1 MPILT
6 EEALRMQLPR
16 MNKVKQKFD
25 ETRIEDVEGSVRQQL
40 CQEHIQSLVKPGQS
54 VAIAVGSRGIDNLSR
69 IVKQTILCLQE
80 FGAEPFIVPAMG
92 SHGGATA
99 EGQREVLCGY
109 GVTEEAMGVPIKSSM
124 DVTRI
129 GQTAKGIPV
138 YMDSTALAADMVVPI
153 ARVKPHT
160 SFRGQVES
168 GLCKMLAIG
177 LGKHLGC
184 SRLHQE
190 GWSNMANTIEAV
202 GEVFVSE
209 LNPGFGVAL
218 VENAFDQ
225 TAIIKVVV
233 RDDFIAQDKELL
245 KRAKDLMPGILVPN
259 MDILVVEQMGKD
271 ISGGGMD
278 PNITGRSAA
287 TGKVSGF
294 TGPSAKRLVILGL
307 TEASHGNASGIGSAD
322 FTTKKLFDSIDFVAT
337 YANMIASNSPEGARI
352 PIVMDNERE
361 AIIAA
366 IRTSGVIGEVGP
378 HIVRIK
384 DTLHLGEIWVS
395 ESMLPLIKDNPR
407 LTILE

>member
-40 CQEHIQSLVKPGQS
+40 CQEHIRSLVKPGQS
-54 VAIAVGSRGIDNLSR
+54 VAIAVGSRGIDNLNR
-69 IVKQTILCLQE
+69 IVKQTIICLQG

-109 GVTEEAMGVPIKSSM
+109 GVTEAAMGVPVKSSM
-124 DVTRI
+124 EVTQI

-138 YMDSTALAADMVVPI
+138 YMDSAALAADMVVPI

-190 GWSNMANTIEAV
+190 GWSSMATTIEAV
-202 GEVFVSE
+202 GEVFVSK
-209 LNPGFGVAL
+209 LNPGFGMAL

-233 RDDFIAQDKELL
+233 KDDFIVQDKELL
-245 KRAKDLMPGILVPN
+245 KIAKDLMPGILVPN
-259 MDILVVEQMGKD
+259 MDVLVVEQMGKD

-287 TGKVSGF
+287 TGKVPGF

-322 FTTKKLFDSIDFVAT
+322 FTTKKVFDSIDFIAT
-337 YANMIASNSPEGARI
+337 YANMIAGNAPEGARI

-366 IRTSGVIGEVGP
+366 VRTSGVIGENGP
-378 HIVRIK
+378 LVVRIK

-395 ESMLPLIKDNPR
+395 ENMLPLIKDNPR
-407 LTILE
+407 VNILE

>member
-6 EEALRMQLPR
+6 EEALRMQLPSMHR
-16 MNKVKQKFD
+16 VKQKFD
-25 ETRIEDVEGSVRQQL
+25 ETRIEDIEGIVRQQL
-40 CQEHIQSLVKPGQS
+40 CQEHIRSLVRPGQS
-54 VAIAVGSRGIDNLSR
+54 VAIAVGSRGIDNLRR

-80 FGAEPFIVPAMG
+80 LGAEPFIIPAMG

-109 GVTEEAMGVPIKSSM
+109 GVTEAAMGVPVKASM
-124 DVTRI
+124 EVTQV
-129 GQTAKGIPV
+129 GQTTKGIPV
-138 YMDSTALAADMVVPI
+138 YMDSAALAADMVVPI
-153 ARVKPHT
+153 ARIKPHT

-190 GWSNMANTIEAV
+190 GWANMATTIEAV
-202 GEVFVSE
+202 GEVHVSN

-233 RDDFIAQDKELL
+233 NDDFIAQDKELL
-245 KRAKDLMPGILVPN
+245 KVAKTLMPGILVPN
-259 MDILVVEQMGKD
+259 MDVLVVEQMGKD

-287 TGKVSGF
+287 TGKVTGF
-294 TGPSAKRLVILGL
+294 TGPSAKRLVVLGL

-322 FTTKKLFDSIDFVAT
+322 FITRTLFDSIDFTAT

-352 PIVMDNERE
+352 PVVMDSERE

-366 IRTSGVIGEVGP
+366 VRTSGVIGESGP
-378 HIVRIK
+378 LIVRIQ

-395 ESMLPLIKDNPR
+395 GNMLPLIKDNPR
-407 LTILE
+407 FTILE